1 MPFSTEITN
10 IKAEINSGLSASQ
23 YTAKDL
29 VYVSKAIEALANA
42 EGSAGIFDEAT
53 VNTILYVG
61 ANANNFEDTGSLTDP
76 IAIFSKAGGASSFAQ
91 IAFRNETATSST
103 DIIAYMNNGDDSEGW
118 VGMGITGSAFDDAT
132 YGITGPGDGYI
143 FHNTKPGTGR
153 KGNLVLATGDAGEDN
168 KIIFAAGGFASGDTQ
183 MEITPGVNV
192 HIEIPTAS
200 TSPSTGA
207 LTVVGGVGIQGD
219 INIAGNVTF
228 GGAGT
233 SLETSTLAVSDPL
246 IFVGNGNITDAVD
259 LGLVAEYANSVSTI
273 TKAVSNKALT
283 SNVATLTT
291 STTHGFAV
299 GDIVVVG
306 SVDATFN
313 GTYVV
318 KAVPTTTTFTYDKT
332 ASNVTSAAVSPAGTA
347 EVSSQRRFAG
357 TTRDASDG
365 VIKFF
370 KDATTKPTSTI
381 NFSEAGL
388 SYADIKIAA
397 LDASS
402 ATIGNVSN
410 TELQYLD
417 GVTSAIQT
425 QLNAKAPLASPT
437 FTGTVT
443 LPSDT
448 SIGTVSATELGY
460 VDGVTSSIQTQLDNK
475 LSTATASSTYAALS
489 GAAFTGNVQLQE
501 ISEVVV
507 DVTLSSNV
515 GTLDWAAGN
524 VFYIATAPSAA
535 MTFNVTNVPTTTS
548 RIMTINVF
556 VTQGSTGY
564 IPSTFQI
571 GGASQTIK
579 WANGGAPTPTSSA
592 GKIDIFS
599 FTMQRT
605 SGGAWLVYG
614 AASLNF

>member
-1 MPFSTEITN
+1 MPFTTEITN

-23 YTAKDL
+23 YSAKDL
-29 VYVSKAIEALANA
+29 VYVSKAIEALAN
-42 EGSAGIFDEAT
+42 
-53 VNTILYVG
+53 
-61 ANANNFEDTGSLTDP
+61 
-76 IAIFSKAGGASSFAQ
+76 
-91 IAFRNETATSST
+91 ATSST

-118 VGMGITGSAFDDAT
+118 VGMGITGSAFNDAT

-168 KIIFAAGGFASGDTQ
+168 KIIFAAGGFATGDTQ
-183 MEITPGVNV
+183 MEIIPGVNV

-233 SLETSTLAVSDPL
+233 SLETSTLAVADPL
-246 IFVGNGNITDAVD
+246 IFVGNGNTTDAVD
-259 LGLVAEYANSVSTI
+259 LGLIAEYGTALASTL
-273 TKAVSNKALT
+273 TNTVTNKALT

-291 STTHGFAV
+291 GTTHSLAV
-299 GDIVVVG
+299 GDIITVG
-306 SVDATFN
+306 GVDAVFN
-313 GTYVV
+313 GTHVV
-318 KAVPTTTTFTYDKT
+318 ASVPTTTTFTFAKT
-332 ASNVTSAAVSPAGTA
+332 NANVTSAAVNPVGTTSA
-347 EVSSQRRFAG
+347 STKRRFAG
-357 TTRDASDG
+357 ATRDASDG

-370 KDATTKPTSTI
+370 KDATTKPTSSV

-388 SYADIKIAA
+388 TYASIKAGGA
-397 LDASS
+397 E
-402 ATIGNVSN
+402 IGSVTN
-410 TELQYLD
+410 TEIGYLS

-425 QLNAKAPLASPT
+425 QINAKSPLASPT
-437 FTGTVT
+437 FTGNVV
-443 LPSDT
+443 LPST
-448 SIGTVSATELGY
+448 TVIGDVDATEIGY
-460 VDGVTSSIQTQLDNK
+460 LNGVSSNIQTQLDAK
-475 LSTATASSTYAALS
+475 AAAASYAALS

-501 ISEVVV
+501 VSETVV
-507 DVTLSSNV
+507 DVTLTSNV
-515 GTLDWAAGN
+515 ATLDWTAGN
-524 VFYIATAPSAA
+524 VYYIATAPSAA
-535 MTFNVTNVPTTTS
+535 MTFNVTNVPTTAS

-571 GGASQTIK
+571 AGSSQTIK
-579 WANGGAPTPTSSA
+579 WAGGNAPTPTSSA

-614 AASLNF
+614 ASSLNF

>member
-23 YTAKDL
+23 YSAKDL

-42 EGSAGIFDEAT
+42 EGTAGNFAEAT
-53 VNTILYVG
+53 VTDILYVG

-76 IAIFSKAGGASSFAQ
+76 IAIFSKAGGANSFAQ
-91 IAFRNETATSST
+91 IAFRNETSTSST
-103 DIIAYMNNGDDSEGW
+103 DIIAYMNNGDDAEGW
-118 VGMGITGSAFDDAT
+118 VGMGITGSAFNDAT

-153 KGNLVLATGDAGEDN
+153 AGNLVLATGDAGEQN
-168 KIIFAAGGFASGDTQ
+168 KIVFAAGGFATGDTQ

-246 IFVGNGNITDAVD
+246 IFVGNGNTTDAVD
-259 LGLVAEYANSVSTI
+259 LGLIAEYGTALASTL
-273 TKAVSNKALT
+273 TNTVTNKALT

-291 STTHGFAV
+291 GTAHSLAV
-299 GDIVVVG
+299 GDIITVG
-306 SVDATFN
+306 GVDAVFN
-313 GTYVV
+313 GTHVV
-318 KAVPTTTTFTYDKT
+318 ASVPTTTTFTFAKT
-332 ASNVTSAAVSPAGTA
+332 NANVTSAAVNPVGTTSA
-347 EVSSQRRFAG
+347 STKRRFAG
-357 TTRDASDG
+357 ATRDASDG

-370 KDATTKPTSTI
+370 KDATTKPTSSV

-388 SYADIKIAA
+388 TY
-397 LDASS
+397 
-402 ATIGNVSN
+402 ATIKAGGAEIGSVTN
-410 TELQYLD
+410 TEIGYLS

-425 QLNAKAPLASPT
+425 QLNAKSPLASPT

-448 SIGTVSATELGY
+448 SIGTVSATEIGY

-475 LSTATASSTYAALS
+475 LGITAASTTYAALA
-489 GAAFTGNVQLQE
+489 GATFTGAVNFEEL
-501 ISEVVV
+501 SEKTV
-507 DVTLSSNV
+507 DVTLASNV
-515 GTLDWAAGN
+515 ATLNWTAGN
-524 VFYIATAPSAA
+524 IYYIATAPSAA
-535 MTFNVTNVPTTTS
+535 MTFNVTNVPTTVS
-548 RIMTINVF
+548 RIMTINVI

-564 IPSTFQI
+564 APTTFQI
-571 GGASQTIK
+571 DGASQTIK
-579 WANGGAPTPTSSA
+579 WQGGSAPTPTSGA
-592 GKIDIFS
+592 GKLDIFS

-605 SGGAWLVYG
+605 SGGSWIVYA
-614 AASLNF
+614 AASLNY